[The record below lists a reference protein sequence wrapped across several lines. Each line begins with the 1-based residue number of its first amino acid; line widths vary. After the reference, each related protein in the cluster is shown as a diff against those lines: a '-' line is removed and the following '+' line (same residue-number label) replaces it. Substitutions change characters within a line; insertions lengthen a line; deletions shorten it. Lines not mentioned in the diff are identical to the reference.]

1 MKSQLQDNDVE
12 MYSTKNEGKPV
23 VAERFIRTLKKKNY
37 KLMTSMSKN
46 VHISKLD
53 NIVNKYNHTYRTVNT
68 KPVNLKLST
77 YVDFDQKNNKKD
89 PTFNVGDDVRIS
101 EYKKLKIMFH
111 GHVIGDLNWE
121 VIVGTFYKKELQK
134 TNQKEFRVEK
144 VINKKGDKLYIKCRD
159 YNSFNSWID
168 KKYIFIQKSV
178 IFHLMVI
185 AKRK

>member
-1 MKSQLQDNDVE
+1 MKSQLQDNDIE
-12 MYSTKNEGKPV
+12 MYSTQNEGKPV

-53 NIVNKYNHTYRTVNT
+53 NIVNKYNHTYRIVNT

-89 PTFNVGDDVRIS
+89 PTFNVGDDARIS

-111 GHVIGDLNWE
+111 GHTLLVILIG
-121 VIVGTFYKKELQK
+121 K
-134 TNQKEFRVEK
+134 
-144 VINKKGDKLYIKCRD
+144 
-159 YNSFNSWID
+159 
-168 KKYIFIQKSV
+168 
-178 IFHLMVI
+178 
-185 AKRK
+185 